1 MPKYFTFEELW
12 QSTTADKLGI
22 DNKPS
27 AEIAF
32 RLGFLAADLDAIR
45 EAWKSGIIV
54 SSGYRCPELNE
65 AVGGSETSAHKLGW
79 AVDLQPANGEIEEF
93 KVFMVDYFKDKPFDQ
108 LLLESAGK
116 IQWIHYGKYNSK
128 GKQRRQCFKITKD

>member
-12 QSTTADKLGI
+12 QSATADKLGI

-108 LLLESAGK
+108 LLLESSGN

-128 GKQRRQCFKITKD
+128 GKQRCQCFKITKD